1 MSRLHQPSGLNTH
14 FPMQH
19 HSLTVNTAWKTA
31 NAIFSNGCYEEGEIV
46 ASRKTGSG
54 VDRQYSPVTGSAPCQ
69 DAAAVCCWN
78 RGKKTKKKTPEN
90 AVFLPKR
97 KTLLYNHFLSQ
108 LQYCRD
114 IHYTQMSDILIML
127 RGLQFHHNLMWEI

>member
-1 MSRLHQPSGLNTH
+1 MRVFRCPVQVSEHTLAGKGNRRVCPVLHQPSGLNTH

-69 DAAAVCCWN
+69 DAAAVCCWI
-78 RGKKTKKKTPEN
+78 RGKKNK
-90 AVFLPKR
+90 
-97 KTLLYNHFLSQ
+97 
-108 LQYCRD
+108 
-114 IHYTQMSDILIML
+114 
-127 RGLQFHHNLMWEI
+127 

>member
-1 MSRLHQPSGLNTH
+1 
-14 FPMQH
+14 MQH

-54 VDRQYSPVTGSAPCQ
+54 VDRQCSLRLQDQRRVRMLLQSA
-69 DAAAVCCWN
+69 V
-78 RGKKTKKKTPEN
+78 GLGEKKTKKKKTPEN

-97 KTLLYNHFLSQ
+97 KTSLYNHFLSQ

>member
-54 VDRQYSPVTGSAPCQ
+54 VDRQCSLWLQDQRRVRMLLQSA
-69 DAAAVCCWN
+69 V
-78 RGKKTKKKTPEN
+78 GIGEKKKKKKHLKMQFFCLKEKPRYIITFSLSCSI
-90 AVFLPKR
+90 VVTFT
-97 KTLLYNHFLSQ
+97 TLK
-108 LQYCRD
+108 
-114 IHYTQMSDILIML
+114 
-127 RGLQFHHNLMWEI
+127 